1 MKYSEFESISRLE
14 TKIAEMEDLLELM
27 TLFPNII
34 NNPQKVENTKASL
47 NKLKQEIIELKNV
60 PDEFN
65 KIFAQYG
72 WIAYDSLNNDFMKSE
87 IQLAKEDKIEAAIEK
102 FKEYYDFDRIKF
114 EIVLFNRIE
123 ETRIRLPIIENA
135 FVDYQEK
142 RLYAVIP
149 IILMMIDGIV
159 NDINGKG
166 FHSENQEFDAWESIT
181 TIDNGIEVIGRIFR
195 KGRYKTRIETI
206 EEPYRNGIL
215 HGIDLGY
222 ANEKVA
228 LKAWHYLFVVR
239 DWATAKKNEE
249 TRIAKFKNEQE
260 PQDMERVVK
269 TIENNDAV
277 RRELDEWKPR
287 IVDDDY
293 INNIN
298 LDKRKIIADTP
309 EKTVSEF
316 IYWLSKKNF
325 KELANLFWK
334 NSFYDDSKKIAE
346 IKERYQNIS
355 IGKYVFKSIIT
366 EAPVF
371 TEILIACNANMK
383 YTFRM
388 VYESINDDVAI
399 PSLKNGLWKIVF
411 IKEA

>member
-1 MKYSEFESISRLE
+1 
-14 TKIAEMEDLLELM
+14 
-27 TLFPNII
+27 
-34 NNPQKVENTKASL
+34 
-47 NKLKQEIIELKNV
+47 
-60 PDEFN
+60 
-65 KIFAQYG
+65 
-72 WIAYDSLNNDFMKSE
+72 
-87 IQLAKEDKIEAAIEK
+87 
-102 FKEYYDFDRIKF
+102 
-114 EIVLFNRIE
+114 
-123 ETRIRLPIIENA
+123 
-135 FVDYQEK
+135 
-142 RLYAVIP
+142 
-149 IILMMIDGIV
+149 
-159 NDINGKG
+159 
-166 FHSENQEFDAWESIT
+166 
-181 TIDNGIEVIGRIFR
+181 
-195 KGRYKTRIETI
+195 
-206 EEPYRNGIL
+206 
-215 HGIDLGY
+215 
-222 ANEKVA
+222 
-228 LKAWHYLFVVR
+228 
-239 DWATAKKNEE
+239 
-249 TRIAKFKNEQE
+249 
-260 PQDMERVVK
+260 MERVVK